1 MALLCSPGH
10 FGLILLSLVSSLL
23 VPNLGVMGQAPT
35 YETETANFMTV
46 PISSIHGFIPM
57 PWACTFA
64 PAPSTQTLLQFHANW
79 HCTYPDSHPE
89 FGRRFFGFHK
99 QFGLGY
105 NFYLSSLGFPFVS
118 TFYPAPNAPVPPSH
132 VTRPQNAPCVGCAS
146 LPMNFRAPPAG
157 TLNTYTTVQAL
168 GQAIVGWHN
177 NQHFS
182 LSGGFSCGSQ
192 TSPAR
197 GDMNCFTT
205 SPRDPVFWRYHSI
218 FDEVQE
224 AWHSLQDANVA
235 LVMDRSGSMSSTIP
249 GFGITRLQA
258 AKDAAQMFADM
269 VDVTSGHR
277 LGLVTFSSLPT
288 TNLGLTGAS
297 TFSSALASAMSSVSA
312 GGSTSIGAG
321 LNAGQTLV
329 TGGTQPRKGIVLLT
343 DGQENVAPM
352 INSVNLGDTHLCAVG
367 FASPSNLD
375 GAKLRNLAE
384 KQGGIWTS
392 TQDPVELKKVFVQC
406 FSNIFDAA
414 QAIDPI
420 DTLPYS
426 SPISPPT
433 IHGAMGDD
441 TVIFVLGW
449 ADPNV
454 KLQLSVTTPSG
465 GVVNLNAPNVQSRI
479 GPTWHVVR
487 IKLPYQGERD
497 GDWSGRAVLQPVQG
511 FVNGFSSLAVTGAGT
526 SAGVQFIRNQLA
538 TLCTSGCGNVLFYQ
552 HTTNETSV
560 SHGGGTSIYREAV
573 IAEMSRGN
581 IGNATVVHQAADFA
595 KLLSGG
601 GGWDLVVYNAPGPAD
616 SQPYDEALASLL
628 CAGRTKYI
636 ISDARPVSSADAVL
650 RCADAKRAESVTVD
664 DKTYLSPGDSQFF
677 PGQLQLGKPAVPDA
691 RSYVVAGGSAQAS
704 YAGQGGAASVAIGG
718 GGSGS
723 VQYFISVLA
732 KSSVKLKPYT
742 YINNTYVG
750 EDLHPSFYIPAP
762 YWPDCGFTYVSANVT
777 ITRPL
782 ASLAALAADPKDD
795 NALGADI
802 PTETATYPLSDDGR
816 GGDTVA
822 GDRRFE
828 AALAGLTKYDG
839 AYKLHARVRLCN
851 QRACGR
857 LDCIVREAE
866 HVLDVLPKAARDQTG
881 IKVRRLEAADNVGG
895 RKRSSGERRARVV
908 ITPRGANGVALGH
921 GHLEQIV
928 ARGVCGAVVEK
939 FEEIEEAGEEEGSYA
954 ATVSY
959 EEEGGGSDPECKRAG
974 VAVHMYGRPKE
985 AVVVDL

>member
-1 MALLCSPGH
+1 MVVLLSPGR
-10 FGLILLSLVSSLL
+10 FGLILLSLISSFL
-23 VPNLGVMGQAPT
+23 VPSPGVLGQIPT
-35 YETETANFMTV
+35 YETETANFMTL

-64 PAPSTQTLLQFHANW
+64 PNPGTQTLLQFHANW
-79 HCTYPDSHPE
+79 HCTYPDTHAE

-99 QFGLGY
+99 QFGIGY
-105 NFYLSSLGFPFVS
+105 NFYLASLGFPFVS
-118 TFYPAPNAPVPPSH
+118 TFYPAPLAPIPPSH
-132 VTRPQNAPCVGCAS
+132 VTRPQNAQCVGCTS
-146 LPMNFRAPPAG
+146 LPNNFRAPPTG
-157 TLNTYTTVQAL
+157 TLHLYPTVQAL

-177 NQHFS
+177 NQHFH
-182 LSGGFSCGSQ
+182 LSGGFGCGSQ
-192 TSPAR
+192 TTPAR

-218 FDEVQE
+218 FDEVQD

-235 LVMDRSGSMSSTIP
+235 LVMDRSGSMGSTIP
-249 GFGITRLQA
+249 AFGITRLQA

-269 VDVTSGHR
+269 VDVASGHR
-277 LGLVTFSSLPT
+277 LGLVTFSSGAT

-297 TFSSALASAMSSVSA
+297 TFSGALSSAMSSVSA
-312 GGSTSIGAG
+312 SGSTSIGAG
-321 LNAGQTLV
+321 LNAGQALV

-449 ADPNV
+449 ADPKV
-454 KLQLSVTTPSG
+454 KLQLSITTPSG

-479 GPTWHVVR
+479 GSTWHVVR

-497 GDWSGRAVLQPVQG
+497 GDWSGRAVLQPVRG
-511 FVNGFSSLAVTGAGT
+511 FVNGFSSLAVTGT
-526 SAGVQFIRNQLA
+526 DAGVQLIRNQLA

-560 SHGGGTSIYREAV
+560 SHGGGTSIYHEAV
-573 IAEMSRGN
+573 IAEMSRGTM
-581 IGNATVVHQAADFA
+581 GNATVAHQAADFSN
-595 KLLSGG
+595 LLSRS
-601 GGWDLVVYNAPGPAD
+601 GGWDLVVYNAPGPGG
-616 SQPYDEALASLL
+616 SQTYDQAFASLL

-636 ISDARPVSSADAVL
+636 VSDARPVSSADAIL
-650 RCADAKRAESVTVD
+650 RCAGATRGESVTAGTE
-664 DKTYLSPGDSQFF
+664 KMYLSPGDSQLF
-677 PGQLQLGKPAVPDA
+677 PGELQLGNAVVRDA
-691 RSYVVAGGSAQAS
+691 RSYVVAGGSPQAS
-704 YAGQGGAASVAIGG
+704 YAGGLQGAASVAIGG

-750 EDLHPSFYIPAP
+750 EDLHPSFYVPAP
-762 YWPDCGFTYVSANVT
+762 YWPDCGFTHVYANVT

-782 ASLAALAADPKDD
+782 SSLAAVRGDPKDD
-795 NALGADI
+795 NAPDAMI
-802 PTETATYPLSDDGR
+802 PTETATYSLSDDGR
-816 GGDTVA
+816 SGDRVA
-822 GDRRFE
+822 GDHHFE
-828 AALAGLTKYDG
+828 TALTGLTKYDG
-839 AYKLHARVRLCN
+839 EYKLHARVRLCN
-851 QRACGR
+851 QKACGK

-866 HVLDVLPKAARDQTG
+866 HVLDVLPKAAQAQTSV
-881 IKVRRLEAADNVGG
+881 KVRQLEAAATSE
-895 RKRSSGERRARVV
+895 RKRSGKREKRATVV
-908 ITPRGANGVALGH
+908 VTPRDEDGVALGR

-939 FEEIEEAGEEEGSYA
+939 FEEVSEDDEEEASYA

-959 EEEGGGSDPECKRAG
+959 PESGGSDSSCKRAG
-974 VAVHMYGRPKE
+974 VAIHMYGRPKE

>member
-1 MALLCSPGH
+1 MAPLFPRGR

-23 VPNLGVMGQAPT
+23 VPNLGVLGQAPT
-35 YETETANFMTV
+35 YEIETANFMTL

-64 PAPSTQTLLQFHANW
+64 PSPATQTLLQFHANW
-79 HCTYPDSHPE
+79 HCTYPDSHAE

-105 NFYLSSLGFPFVS
+105 NFYLASLGFPFVQ
-118 TFYPAPNAPVPPSH
+118 TFYPAPSAPVPPSH
-132 VTRPQNAPCVGCAS
+132 VTRPQNAPCTGCVS
-146 LPMNFRAPPAG
+146 LPNNFRAPPLG
-157 TLNTYTTVQAL
+157 TLHLYTTVQAL

-177 NQHFS
+177 SQHGA
-182 LSGGFSCGSQ
+182 LAGGFSCGSQ
-192 TSPAR
+192 TTPAR

-235 LVMDRSGSMSSTIP
+235 LVLDRSGSMSATIP
-249 GFGITRLQA
+249 AFGITRLQA

-277 LGLVTFSSLPT
+277 LGLVTFSSGAT

-297 TFSSALASAMSSVSA
+297 TFSSALSSAMSSVGA

-352 INSVNLGDTHLCAVG
+352 ISSVNLGDTHLCAVG
-367 FASPSNLD
+367 FGSPSNLD

-384 KQGGIWTS
+384 KQGGVWTS

-449 ADPNV
+449 ADPKV
-454 KLQLSVTTPSG
+454 KLQLSITTPSG
-465 GVVNLNAPNVQSRI
+465 GVVNLGAPNVQSRI

-526 SAGVQFIRNQLA
+526 DAGVQLLRNQLA
-538 TLCTSGCGNVLFYQ
+538 TLCSSGCGRVLFYQ
-552 HTTNETSV
+552 HTTNDTSV
-560 SHGGGTSIYREAV
+560 LHGGGTSIYHEAV
-573 IAEMSRGN
+573 MAEINRGA
-581 IGNATVVHQAADFA
+581 IGNATITHQAADFS
-595 KLLSGG
+595 KLLSSRSGA
-601 GGWDLVVYNAPGPAD
+601 WDLVVYNAPGPDGA
-616 SQPYDEALASLL
+616 QPYDEALASLL
-628 CAGRTKYI
+628 CAGGGTKYI
-636 ISDARPVSSADAVL
+636 VSDARPVGSADDIL
-650 RCADAKRAESVTVD
+650 KCAGATRGESVTAD
-664 DKTYLSPGDSQFF
+664 SADKTYLTPGDSQFF
-677 PGQLQLGKPAVPDA
+677 PDQLQLGNPVVKDS
-691 RSYVVAGGSAQAS
+691 RSYAVAGGSAQAS
-704 YAGQGGAASVAIGG
+704 YAGGGLKGAASVAIGGG

-732 KSSVKLKPYT
+732 RSSVKLKPYT

-750 EDLHPSFYIPAP
+750 EDLHPSFYVPAP
-762 YWPDCGFTYVSANVT
+762 YWPSCGFTHISGNVT

-782 ASLAALAADPKDD
+782 ASLAALRADPKDD
-795 NALGADI
+795 TAPGADI
-802 PTETATYPLSDDGR
+802 PTETATYSLSDA
-816 GGDTVA
+816 GGDH
-822 GDRRFE
+822 RFE

-851 QRACGR
+851 QQPCGR
-857 LDCIVREAE
+857 LSCIVREAE
-866 HVLDVLPKAARDQTG
+866 HVLDVLPKAAQAQTG
-881 IKVRRLEAADNVGG
+881 IKVVRQLGEEAAAA
-895 RKRSSGERRARVV
+895 KRSGEKRAKIV
-908 ITPRGANGVALGH
+908 ITPRDEDGVALGR
-921 GHLEQIV
+921 GHLAQLV

-939 FEEIEEAGEEEGSYA
+939 FEEIEEDGGEEASYA

-959 EEEGGGSDPECKRAG
+959 PESGGSDSSCKRAG
-974 VAVHMYGRPKE
+974 VAIHMYGRPKE
-985 AVVVDL
+985 ALIVDL